1 MPSSTAKGRSPC
13 LFLEA
18 RVVNRNGETV
28 YKFKNRTLNKGIEDL
43 KTISLEKGDS

>member
-1 MPSSTAKGRSPC
+1 MQSCTGKGKHPS

-28 YKFKNRTLNKGIEDL
+28 YKVKNRTLDKGIEDL